1 MPRQRHAGQSIT
13 LDYADPRAES
23 GHRSRRYEGSKA
35 QRSTGWSDTTTL
47 ATNEALGWFSIGLGL
62 TELAAPRFLTRAI
75 GVHGN
80 HPILFRVLGLRE
92 IVSGL
97 GILARRQPAAWMRSR
112 VWGDMVDL
120 ALLGAWLAA
129 PRGRPE
135 RLLTATAAVAGVTWL
150 DMVCSRQL
158 EAGSHTV
165 QSTIHMTTAVTVNR
179 SQDDVYRFWRD
190 FHNLPS
196 VMPHLQSV
204 AMIDATRSH
213 WVARAAAG
221 LNIEWD
227 AELVE
232 DKQGEA
238 IAWRSVEGAQMENS
252 GTIRFDRAT
261 GGRGTVVRLDV
272 RYDPPAGRLGSL
284 FAKVLGRDPGQELHE
299 GLRRF
304 KQHME
309 AGEIPTTEGQAS
321 GHAGLAMLRS

>member
-1 MPRQRHAGQSIT
+1 
-13 LDYADPRAES
+13 
-23 GHRSRRYEGSKA
+23 
-35 QRSTGWSDTTTL
+35 
-47 ATNEALGWFSIGLGL
+47 
-62 TELAAPRFLTRAI
+62 
-75 GVHGN
+75 
-80 HPILFRVLGLRE
+80 
-92 IVSGL
+92 
-97 GILARRQPAAWMRSR
+97 
-112 VWGDMVDL
+112 MVDL

-321 GHAGLAMLRS
+321 GYAGLAMLRS